1 MAVFKKYPVLGLLIC
16 LIFLHF
22 FKDDRNEINMQYQTL
37 LPSLKSEP
45 LKALPQLENLLSR
58 AEKQLDAQDTLLA
71 NLYFSAGKIHLD
83 FELNS
88 NKALDFNE
96 KALQIRIKNLPPN
109 SPKLTQSYHNTA
121 IILRRRNRY
130 EQAKAYASKAIEIK
144 MAAAKIDTASL
155 IRSYYELALSTRLSG
170 DYSEAINIANKVQQ
184 LAVAVKDSF
193 NIGESF
199 ITLGSAYFSLNN
211 YPKAV
216 ENYTQGL
223 NIFKDGIKRNGT
235 LPFKRE
241 AAICLSNIGST
252 YRELNQPTL
261 SLSYLEESRKAYLEV
276 FDITK
281 DSIVMIN
288 AANAVYEAGNVIA
301 RSVATEEG
309 VKNYSVAL
317 KNYNTALQ
325 MFGDAKHPFVM
336 ECHTAIGDIL
346 LKQNKA
352 DDALKAYQ
360 NAINVGVGGVKE
372 DDVLKNPVL
381 SDIIF
386 PELLTAF
393 SAKAKA
399 LFDKNNMQ
407 AAFETIEKCDTII
420 SRLQQTYQADNS
432 KYFLAEKALPIY
444 EKGIVSALKLYEKT
458 SDKRYADAA
467 IAFCERN
474 KALVLLDNLKDDRAK
489 NFGGVPDTLR
499 QEERNLKADVAY
511 FQKQLYETGD
521 SLKPKFQD
529 AVFDAKQ
536 ALMTFNKQLEK
547 DYPNYFKLKNQTQ
560 HPLSIAAIQA
570 ALDTQTV
577 AIEYFLGDTTL
588 YIFSFSQKDF
598 LINTEKLSATFLIDF
613 KELRKSMSDEKF
625 IADSAAL
632 AEQVFLKS
640 SFSFYQLLL
649 ERPLSHFNK
658 NNSSVSRLR
667 IIPDGVLGYL
677 PFELLTTEK
686 AATWKGNSIPYLLR
700 KYAVS
705 YAYSNQL
712 LENSIE
718 KNEAIFGSSVNN
730 FGGFGI
736 EYSDKALEKI
746 ENDLKAD
753 TISTSRGGKLSKL
766 AFADDEVKNIH
777 NLLGKGTIFLNDDA
791 TKFAFM
797 QNASNHGI
805 LHLAMHGAIDEKNP
819 LNSGLIFSKK
829 DSTDNNYLSGY
840 DLYAMQL
847 KTGLAVL
854 SACNT
859 GNGELRR
866 GEGVMS
872 LARAFAFAGCPST
885 VMSLWSIP
893 DESTSK
899 VMLSFYK
906 SLKNGDSKDVA
917 LQKAKLEYLQNC
929 PPQYSIPNYWGAT
942 VIIGNIEALDFKA
955 WYQKPLAIGLG
966 IVALFALLIFIL
978 RRRKK

>member
-1 MAVFKKYPVLGLLIC
+1 MATFKKYQIGSLLIC

-37 LPSLKSEP
+37 TPSLRSEP
-45 LKALPQLENLLSR
+45 LKALPQLESLLSR

-71 NLYFSAGKIHLD
+71 NLYFSVGKIHLD

-96 KALQIRIKNLPPN
+96 KALRIRIKSLPPN

-130 EQAKAYASKAIEIK
+130 EQAKVYASKAIEIK

-170 DYSEAINIANKVQQ
+170 DYSEAINIANKVQH
-184 LAVAVKDSF
+184 LAVAVKDTF

-211 YPKAV
+211 YSKAV

-223 NIFKDGIKRNGT
+223 NTFKEGIERNGA
-235 LPFKRE
+235 LPYKRE

-261 SLSYLEESRKAYLEV
+261 SLSYLEEARKAYLEV
-276 FDITK
+276 FNITK
-281 DSIVMIN
+281 DSIVLIN
-288 AANAVYEAGNVIA
+288 AANAVFEAGN
-301 RSVATEEG
+301 TEG
-309 VKNYSVAL
+309 IIKNYTAAL
-317 KNYNTALQ
+317 KNYDTALQ
-325 MFGDAKHPFVM
+325 MFGDAKHPFVV
-336 ECHTAIGDIL
+336 ECHTAIGDVL
-346 LKQNKA
+346 LKQNNTDA
-352 DDALKAYQ
+352 ALKAYQ
-360 NAINVGVGGVKE
+360 NAINVGVGSARE
-372 DDVLKNPVL
+372 EDVLKNPIL
-381 SDIIF
+381 SDNVF

-393 SAKAKA
+393 SAKAKT

-420 SRLQQTYQADNS
+420 SRLQQSYHADNS
-432 KYFLAEKALPIY
+432 KYFLAEKALSIY
-444 EKGIVSALKLYEKT
+444 EKGIVAAMKLYEKT
-458 SDKRYADAA
+458 SNKRYADAA

-474 KALVLLDNLKDDRAK
+474 KAIVLLENLKDDRAK

-511 FQKQLYETGD
+511 FEKQLYEVSD

-536 ALMTFNKQLEK
+536 ALTTFNKRLEK
-547 DYPNYFKLKNQTQ
+547 DYPNYFKLKNQTE
-560 HPLSIAAIQA
+560 HPLSITAIQA

-588 YIFSFSQKDF
+588 YVFSFNKNDF
-598 LINTEKLSATFLIDF
+598 HFNTEKLSATFLTDF
-613 KELRKSMSDEKF
+613 RELRKSMSNEKF
-625 IADSAAL
+625 ISDSATL

-640 SFSFYQLLL
+640 SFSFYQWLLAT
-649 ERPLSHFNK
+649 PLSHFNK
-658 NNSSVSRLR
+658 NNSSGSRLR

-677 PFELLTTEK
+677 PFELLTTEL
-686 AATWKGNSIPYLLR
+686 ATTWKGGNVPFLLK

-712 LENSIE
+712 LENTEGGTI
-718 KNEAIFGSSVNN
+718 GT
-730 FGGFGI
+730 FGGYGI

-746 ENDLKAD
+746 ENDLKSD
-753 TISTSRGGKLSKL
+753 TLSTTRGGKLSKL
-766 AFADDEVKNIH
+766 AFADDEVKNIYA
-777 NLLGKGTIFLNDDA
+777 LLGNGTIFLNDDA

-906 SLKNGDSKDVA
+906 NLKNGDTKDIA

-942 VIIGNIEALDFKA
+942 VIIGNVQALDFKA
-955 WYQKPLAIGLG
+955 WYQKPVAIGLG

-978 RRRKK
+978 RRRKKD

>member
-1 MAVFKKYPVLGLLIC
+1 MAKFKKYPVLGLLIC

-22 FKDDRNEINMQYQTL
+22 FKDDRNEISTQYQALT
-37 LPSLKSEP
+37 PSLRSEP
-45 LKALPQLENLLSR
+45 LKILPQLESLLAR

-71 NLYFSAGKIHLD
+71 NLYFSTGKIHLD

-96 KALQIRIKNLPPN
+96 KALRIRIKNLPPN

-130 EQAKAYASKAIEIK
+130 EQAKVYASKAIEIK

-184 LAVAVKDSF
+184 LAVAVKDTF

-199 ITLGSAYFSLNN
+199 ITLGSAYYSLNN

-223 NIFKDGIKRNGT
+223 TTFKEGIKRNGA
-235 LPFKRE
+235 LPYKRE
-241 AAICLSNIGST
+241 AAICISNIGST

-261 SLSYLEESRKAYLEV
+261 SLSYLEEARKAYLEV
-276 FDITK
+276 FNITK
-281 DSIVMIN
+281 DSIVLIN
-288 AANAVYEAGNVIA
+288 AANAVYEAGNVMA
-301 RSVATEEG
+301 RNAATEGG
-309 VKNYSVAL
+309 VKNYTAAL
-317 KNYNTALQ
+317 NKYNTALQ
-325 MFGDAKHPFVM
+325 MFGDAKHPFVV
-336 ECHTAIGDIL
+336 ECHTAMGDVL
-346 LKQNKA
+346 LKQNNTDA
-352 DDALKAYQ
+352 ALKAYQ
-360 NAINVGVGGVKE
+360 NAINVGVGSARQ

-381 SDIIF
+381 SDIVF

-420 SRLQQTYQADNS
+420 SRLQQSYHADNS
-432 KYFLAEKALPIY
+432 KYFLAEKALSIY
-444 EKGIVSALKLYEKT
+444 EKGIVAAMKLYEKT
-458 SDKRYADAA
+458 SNKRFADAA

-474 KALVLLDNLKDDRAK
+474 KAIVLLDNLKDDRAK

-511 FQKQLYETGD
+511 FEKQLYEASD

-529 AVFDAKQ
+529 AVFNAKQ
-536 ALMTFNKQLEK
+536 ALTTFNKRLEK

-560 HPLSIAAIQA
+560 HPLSIAAIQT

-588 YIFSFSQKDF
+588 YVFSFSQKDF
-598 LINTEKLSATFLIDF
+598 NFNTEKLSTTFLTDF
-613 KELRKSMSDEKF
+613 RDLRKSMSDEKF

-649 ERPLSHFNK
+649 ETPLSHFNK
-658 NNSSVSRLR
+658 NSGNSRLR

-677 PFELLTTEK
+677 PFELLTTEL
-686 AATWKGNSIPYLLR
+686 ATTWKGGNVPYLLR

-712 LENSIE
+712 LENTEGGTI
-718 KNEAIFGSSVNN
+718 GT
-730 FGGFGI
+730 FGGYGI

-746 ENDLKAD
+746 ENDLKSD
-753 TISTSRGGKLSKL
+753 TLSTTRGDKLSKL
-766 AFADDEVKNIH
+766 AFADDEVKNIYA
-777 NLLGKGTIFLNDDA
+777 LLGNGTIFLNDDA

-906 SLKNGDSKDVA
+906 NLKNGDTKDVA

-942 VIIGNIEALDFKA
+942 VIIGNVEALDFKA
-955 WYQKPLAIGLG
+955 WYQKPMAIGLG
-966 IVALFALLIFIL
+966 IVALFAILIWLL
-978 RRRKK
+978 RRKKRI